1 MTSETDNT
9 PRRRPPTID
18 LTATEVEADWPASHH
33 VHDSEASKPA
43 AADTQ
48 SRPDGRLGQH
58 TLGAV
63 AGAIVTAAIVVG
75 LWFAG
80 YVPSRQPA
88 PTPVSAPPP
97 NAASIAT
104 ISARLDTIEA
114 ELHAQQPQAG
124 LSARLTAA
132 EAATK
137 SLDARLAAAQ
147 AATKSLGD
155 SLAALT
161 SHVDQVATAAQGAL
175 AQANAASSA
184 ADAAKN
190 SAQSSVS
197 HAELDALAGRMTAL
211 EGAMKTLSADVTR
224 QASSMDDRAARLT
237 VAADAL
243 DAAVERGVP
252 YQAEL
257 AAVKALGVDHAATV
271 PLESSTATGVPSAS
285 ELAHELSLLEPA
297 LTKAA
302 GGASADNSYLGR
314 LEARAQTLVHVTPI
328 NAPRGDQAGDL
339 VARITAAAARA
350 DIDAALADIATLPD
364 AAKSIAAPWVKKAE
378 ARNAALAA
386 SRRIAAGALAALS
399 APSPQ

>member
-18 LTATEVEADWPASHH
+18 LTATEVEVDRPASAG
-33 VHDSEASKPA
+33 DNGSKTSKPA
-43 AADTQ
+43 AAATP

-58 TLGAV
+58 ALGAV

-75 LWFAG
+75 VWFAG
-80 YVPSRQPA
+80 DLPSRQPA
-88 PTPVSAPPP
+88 PILASAPPS
-97 NAASIAT
+97 NAASIDK

-114 ELHAQQPQAG
+114 ELRAQQPQAG
-124 LSARLTAA
+124 LGARLTAA

-137 SLDARLAAAQ
+137 SLGPRLETAE

-155 SLAALT
+155 SLAALN
-161 SHVDQVATAAQGAL
+161 SRVDQIATTAQGAL

-190 SAQSSVS
+190 SAQSGVS
-197 HAELDALAGRMTAL
+197 HAELDALAGRTTAL
-211 EGAMKTLSADVTR
+211 EGAVKTLSADVTR

-237 VAADAL
+237 VAANAL

-252 YQAEL
+252 YQTEL
-257 AAVKALGVDHAATV
+257 AAVKALGVDQAATA
-271 PLESSTATGVPSAS
+271 PLEPLAATGVPSAS
-285 ELAHELSLLEPA
+285 ELARELSVLAPA

-302 GGASADNSYLGR
+302 GGASGDNSYLRR
-314 LEARAQTLVHVTPI
+314 LEAGAQTLVHVTSI
-328 NAPRGDQAGDL
+328 NAPRGDQASDL
-339 VARITAAAARA
+339 VPRITADAARA
-350 DIDAALADIATLPD
+350 DIDTALADIAKLPD
-364 AAKSIAAPWVKKAE
+364 AAKSIAASWVKKAE
-378 ARNAALAA
+378 ARKAALAA
-386 SRRIAAGALAALS
+386 SQHIAGGALAALS